1 MRHEFKTLSDLYDY
15 ASQKYAKRTAAEFT
29 DYLLETIDRLRG

>member
-29 DYLLETIDRLRG
+29 DGEQAYT